1 MHLVGTEPVFTWG
14 LMFSHILRYYTGR
27 NGTTSPHF
35 EVAPHSCNI
44 ILVGMGQP
52 VFYSYVEIMIM
63 ICFEM
68 YDKCYK
74 KGESVLSNKIEKL
87 ELKENLFLLKKAR
100 HYMLPHFSLY
110 ARWICFSRFFFYS
123 KFYLQIQLMNFFIWL
138 EWILLS
144 IFYLM

>member
-1 MHLVGTEPVFTWG
+1 MCFEPEWKQFLLWAGTTF
-14 LMFSHILRYYTGR
+14 LQYYTGR

-52 VFYSYVEIMIM
+52 VFLYSYVEIMIMM

-74 KGESVLSNKIEKL
+74 KGESVLSNEIEKL
-87 ELKENLFLLKKAR
+87 ELKE
-100 HYMLPHFSLY
+100 
-110 ARWICFSRFFFYS
+110 
-123 KFYLQIQLMNFFIWL
+123 
-138 EWILLS
+138 
-144 IFYLM
+144 IFPIY